1 MCSMSWCILSLL
13 KRMSKTK
20 DISVGMFRASI
31 LCIPI
36 LLIIIAALIP
46 LYIYLYGVMNLFF
59 AAQKIVFRWWLFLP
73 IVIVCIFLHEVIHA
87 IVFGIL
93 GDEGFK
99 YVRIGIQWD
108 TITPY
113 AHYSKP
119 IRALYYRIA
128 LLAPALILG
137 ALPIA
142 VGLLFH
148 QGILFIFGL
157 LFLLFSGGDLLILWL
172 IRKVPNKNY
181 VKDHPTRAGC
191 YVYED

>member
-1 MCSMSWCILSLL
+1 
-13 KRMSKTK
+13 MSKTK
-20 DISVGMFRASI
+20 DISVGMFKASI

-36 LLIIIAALIP
+36 LFIIIALLIP
-46 LYIYLYGVMNLFF
+46 LYIRLYGVMNLFF
-59 AAQKIVFRWWLFLP
+59 AARKIVFGWWLFLP
-73 IVIVCIFLHEVIHA
+73 IIFIGIFLHEVVHA
-87 IVFGIL
+87 VVFSIL

-99 YVRIGIQWD
+99 YVHIGIQWD

-113 AHYSKP
+113 AHYGKP

-128 LLAPALILG
+128 LLTPALILG

-172 IRKVPNKNY
+172 IRKVSNNSY

>member
-1 MCSMSWCILSLL
+1 MI
-13 KRMSKTK
+13 KTK
-20 DISVGMFRASI
+20 DFSVGMFKASI

-36 LLIIIAALIP
+36 LLVIVALLIP
-46 LYIYLYGVMNLFF
+46 LYISLHSVTSLIF
-59 AAQKIVFRWWLFLP
+59 AARKIVLGWWLFLP
-73 IVIVCIFLHEVIHA
+73 VIIMSIFLHEVVHA
-87 IVFGIL
+87 MVFGIL

-99 YVRIGIQWD
+99 YVHIGIQWD

-172 IRKVPNKNY
+172 IRKVPNKSY

>member
-1 MCSMSWCILSLL
+1 
-13 KRMSKTK
+13 MSKTK
-20 DISVGMFRASI
+20 DISVGMFKASL

-59 AAQKIVFRWWLFLP
+59 AARKIVFRWWLFLP
-73 IVIVCIFLHEVIHA
+73 VVIVCIFLHEVVHA
-87 IVFGIL
+87 MVFSIL

-119 IRALYYRIA
+119 IQAIYYRIA

-142 VGLLFH
+142 LGFLFQ

-172 IRKVPNKNY
+172 IRMVPNKSC